1 METLELPPFPEDNK
15 KTKRNGTFEP
25 VSAHTVSEPS
35 GKLPEEEMEP
45 AKEEKFPIPETAE
58 NLTGK
63 EIAIRAACV
72 ILLPMLSGIDWTYHT
87 HTVAIIVPVA
97 FYLEVTAFTSYC
109 PIKAIFSKYRKPD
122 NYE

>member
-1 METLELPPFPEDNK
+1 MDILELPPFPEDNK
-15 KTKRNGTFEP
+15 KSKKMSTISPMPAKAVNEI
-25 VSAHTVSEPS
+25 V
-35 GKLPEEEMEP
+35 KLHEEATEP

-58 NLTGK
+58 NLTSK
-63 EIAIRAACV
+63 EIAIRAGCV
-72 ILLPMLSGIDWTYHT
+72 ILLPMLSGIDWTYGT

-122 NYE
+122 SYD